1 MKRKWKLSNCKN
13 GRILKTDVSEAT
25 YQKIVAHKHTCRHE
39 PLVKGETTTASQK
52 QRTNVPVKKSS
63 LKGSKLF
70 CISALPFS
78 FMLSL
83 QLKIFFLLWLL
94 PFPSFSDK
102 ESDPQRL
109 GCQQLRFIQRDL
121 V

>member
-1 MKRKWKLSNCKN
+1 MC
-13 GRILKTDVSEAT
+13 
-25 YQKIVAHKHTCRHE
+25 QKIVVHKHSCRHE
-39 PLVKGETTTASQK
+39 TLVQGETISASQK

-63 LKGSKLF
+63 LTGSKLV
-70 CISALPFS
+70 CISVLPFP

-109 GCQQLRFIQRDL
+109 GRQQLRFIQRDL
-121 V
+121 VKGQHRVL